1 MKEDFRV
8 MYKKQSF
15 PGPLD
20 LRPTD
25 YKHGANKKGLILHL
39 LENSCKDML
48 VLSLLSQQNSNVTWC
63 PCERSRSMDKD
74 LNKN

>member
-1 MKEDFRV
+1 MKEDFHF
-8 MYKKQSF
+8 MHKKQSF
-15 PGPLD
+15 PGPFD

-25 YKHGANKKGLILHL
+25 YKHGVNKKGSILHL

-48 VLSLLSQQNSNVTWC
+48 ILSLLSKQNSKVTWF
-63 PCERSRSMDKD
+63 PWEKGMSMNKD